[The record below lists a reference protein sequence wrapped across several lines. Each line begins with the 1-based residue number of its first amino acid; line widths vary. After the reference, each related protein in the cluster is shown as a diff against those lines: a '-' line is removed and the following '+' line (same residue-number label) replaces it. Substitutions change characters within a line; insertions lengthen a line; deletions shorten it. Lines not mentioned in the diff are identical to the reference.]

1 MTQIE
6 AARKGYVTP
15 QLEQVARDEEVEAD
29 ILLNHVAQGRA
40 VILKNLGHD
49 IKALGVGKGLRT
61 KVNAN
66 IGTSPDR
73 MDIDDEMLK
82 LQVSEQY
89 GADTIMDLSLGTALN
104 QVRRQV
110 LERST
115 IPVGTV
121 PMYQM
126 GFNLSRSQRNIEEMN
141 IEDYLEVI
149 EEQGQEGVDFIT
161 VHAGLTWKAWEY
173 IKTGNRIMDVVSR
186 GGSMLAIWMEK
197 NQQENPLYTYYDR
210 ILEIAYKYDM
220 TLSLGDGMRP
230 GATADAGDRAQVEEL
245 VVLGDLARRAR
256 EANVQV
262 MIEGPGHVPLDEV
275 TAQIQMQKKLCDE
288 APFYIL
294 GPLVTDIAPG
304 YDHIAGAIGGA
315 VAAAAGADFL
325 CYLTPAEHLR
335 LPDAQDVKEGVIAS
349 RIAAHAADMVKYG
362 AKFRRMDDEMSRA
375 RKRLDWD
382 RMYEL
387 AIDPDLARLKRAES
401 GIQDK
406 DYCSMCGEFCS
417 VKNLNEIDV
426 LTKKLSEPGR

>member
-6 AARKGYVTP
+6 AARKGNITP
-15 QLEQVARDEEVEAD
+15 QMRQIAQDEAVDLEELVA
-29 ILLNHVAQGRA
+29 NVAAGRV

-49 IKALGVGKGLRT
+49 IKSLGVGQGLRT

-73 MDIDDEMLK
+73 MVVEDELIK
-82 LQVSEQY
+82 LQVSEKY
-89 GADTIMDLSLGTALN
+89 GADTIMDLSLGTVLN
-104 QVRRQV
+104 QVRRLILQK
-110 LERST
+110 ST

-126 GFNLSRSQRNIEEMN
+126 GFNISRSKRNIEDMT
-141 IEDYLEVI
+141 IEDYLQVV
-149 EEQGQEGVDFIT
+149 EEQGEEGVDFIT
-161 VHAGLTWKAWEY
+161 VHAGLTMRAWEY
-173 IKTGNRIMDVVSR
+173 IKSGDRIMDVVSR

-197 NQQENPLYTYYDR
+197 NQQENPLYTHYDR
-210 ILEIAYKYDM
+210 ILEIARKYDM

-245 VVLGDLARRAR
+245 VVLGELGRRAR
-256 EANVQV
+256 EAGVQV
-262 MIEGPGHVPLDEV
+262 MIEGPGHVALDQVES
-275 TAQIQMQKKLCDE
+275 QIRMQKSICDG

-315 VAAAAGADFL
+315 LAASAGADFL

-335 LPDAQDVKEGVIAS
+335 LPDPQDVKEGIMAS

-362 AKFRRMDDEMSRA
+362 AKFRERDNAMSRA
-375 RKRLDWD
+375 RKKLDWEG
-382 RMYEL
+382 MYSYCLDPEL
-387 AIDPDLARLKRAES
+387 ARSKREES
-401 GIQDK
+401 GLQDK
-406 DYCSMCGEFCS
+406 AYCSMCGEFCS
-417 VKNLNEIDV
+417 VKNLNEIES
-426 LTKKLSEPGR
+426 LTKK

>member
-1 MTQIE
+1 M
-6 AARKGYVTP
+6 K
-15 QLEQVARDEEVEAD
+15 QVAADEGIDPDTLVQDVAKG
-29 ILLNHVAQGRA
+29 HV

-49 IKALGVGKGLRT
+49 IEALGVGKGLRT

-73 MDIDDEMLK
+73 MDVDDELIK
-82 LQVSEQY
+82 LEVSEKY
-89 GADTIMDLSLGTALN
+89 GADTIMDLSLGTVLN
-104 QVRRQV
+104 KVRRLI
-110 LERST
+110 LEKSS

-126 GFNLSRSQRNIEEMN
+126 GFNLSKDKRNIEEMT
-141 IEDYLEVI
+141 IEDYLQVV
-149 EEQGQEGVDFIT
+149 EEQGKEGVDFIT

-173 IKTGNRIMDVVSR
+173 IKTGDRIMDVVSR

-197 NQQENPLYTYYDR
+197 NQQENPLYTHFDK
-210 ILEIAYKYDM
+210 ILELAYKYDM

-245 VVLGDLARRAR
+245 VVLGELARRAR

-275 TAQIQMQKKLCDE
+275 VTQVKMMKSLCDDT
-288 APFYIL
+288 PFYIL

-304 YDHIAGAIGGA
+304 YDHIVGAIGGA
-315 VAAAAGADFL
+315 LAASAGADFL

-335 LPDAQDVKEGVIAS
+335 LPDPDDVKEGVIAS

-362 AKFRRMDDEMSRA
+362 AKFKKMDDDMSRA
-375 RKRLDWD
+375 RKKLDWD
-382 RMYEL
+382 TMYKL
-387 AIDPDLARLKRAES
+387 AIDPELARTKRAES

-417 VKNLNEIDV
+417 VKNLNEIEA
-426 LTKKLSEPGR
+426 LK